1 MRKFLLMMSV
11 SLLLLIAVACGSKEE
26 VTGNGEGPAD
36 IPVEWANAM
45 IQKDQAKRLELLED
59 KTDALDSE
67 VGPQNQE
74 KLEQYR
80 LTEWKANDE
89 QYFYKIE
96 FHDPVK
102 DKMKTETMEIIKTDS
117 GWKRTKFL
125 NLNNF
130 DSIVQDLES
139 KVIRELH
146 EK

>member
-1 MRKFLLMMSV
+1 MRKLFSMMSI
-11 SLLLLIAVACGSKEE
+11 SLFLIIAAACGSNE
-26 VTGNGEGPAD
+26 VHKVDGKGPAD

-59 KTDALDSE
+59 KTDALDPE

-89 QYFYKIE
+89 KYFYKIE
-96 FHDPVK
+96 FYDPVK
-102 DKMKTETMEIIKTDS
+102 DEMKTETMEIIKTDS

-139 KVIRELH
+139 KVIKELH